1 MNNNIV
7 NILNL
12 IFSNDEAKDFI
23 INNLAQS
30 VETFVKSNISL
41 FDSVTGLNEKA
52 LDDEDI
58 RKSFEID
65 IEKLSPG
72 NPINTWDNESKTYK
86 NVQLNF
92 LYTVYKE
99 SAYRHAN
106 KTVTTRITDYNDLL
120 NKLKKQFDQTGNPYN
135 RIQNQMFDDTVF
147 NLTQTK
153 SLKNFLTISNNFL
166 TTSKR
171 KDENVKR

>member
-30 VETFVKSNISL
+30 VETFVKSNTSL

-58 RKSFEID
+58 RKAFEID

-120 NKLKKQFDQTGNPYN
+120 NKLKKKFDQTGKPHNPHNPYNPYN
-135 RIQNQMFDDTVF
+135 RIQNQMFDDTAF
-147 NLTQTK
+147 NSNVDEIFK
-153 SLKNFLTISNNFL
+153 KFFNNF
-166 TTSKR
+166 K
-171 KDENVKR
+171 

>member
-23 INNLAQS
+23 INNLARS
-30 VETFVKSNISL
+30 IETFVKSNISL
-41 FDSVTGLNEKA
+41 FDSVTGLNEKV

-58 RKSFEID
+58 RKAFEID

-106 KTVTTRITDYNDLL
+106 KTVTTHITDYNDLL
-120 NKLKKQFDQTGNPYN
+120 NKLKKKFDQTGKPHNPRNPYN
-135 RIQNQMFDDTVF
+135 HIQNQMFDDTAF
-147 NLTQTK
+147 NLN
-153 SLKNFLTISNNFL
+153 SDDFFKNFFNNYF
-166 TTSKR
+166 K
-171 KDENVKR
+171 